1 MFTVADLEAAA
12 KIVHAA
18 MPPTPQY
25 AWPLLKRR
33 TGVDVVLKHENHT
46 PTGAFKVRGGLVYA
60 ERLQR
65 ERPHVKGVITAT
77 RGNHGQSL
85 AFACGRAGVACTVVA
100 PFGNST
106 EKNAAM
112 KAFGAE
118 LIEHGRDFDEARERA
133 VEIAAE
139 RGYEYGKS
147 FDRDLVLG
155 VSTYAYELF
164 TAEPEL
170 DAVYV
175 PIGLGSGVCGV
186 IAARDALKCKARVI
200 GVISDRANTYRLSLD
215 AGRCVPTNSA
225 LTFADGVAVRVPDEE
240 ALAIMQAGMER
251 LDRRHRRRNRGG
263 DPRALLRHAH
273 PRRGRGRHRIRGA
286 DARARAHGRQTRC
299 RHRVRAE
306 HRPAVDADRAGGR
319 NAGGGLSPSAS
330 SGPSGTG
337 CGRLISPSP
346 RRCGRR
352 GRRAAAR
359 RRPHRRATTP
369 CGTRWQ
375 AR

>member
-1 MFTVADLEAAA
+1 
-12 KIVHAA
+12 
-18 MPPTPQY
+18 
-25 AWPLLKRR
+25 
-33 TGVDVVLKHENHT
+33 
-46 PTGAFKVRGGLVYA
+46 
-60 ERLQR
+60 
-65 ERPHVKGVITAT
+65 
-77 RGNHGQSL
+77 
-85 AFACGRAGVACTVVA
+85 
-100 PFGNST
+100 
-106 EKNAAM
+106 M

-215 AGRCVPTNSA
+215 AGRLVPTNSA

-251 LDRRHRRRNRGG
+251 LIDVTDDEVAEAIRILYSDTHTLAEGAGAIAFAALMRERERMAGKRVGRDRVG
-263 DPRALLRHAH
+263 
-273 PRRGRGRHRIRGA
+273 
-286 DARARAHGRQTRC
+286 
-299 RHRVRAE
+299 AE

-319 NAGGGLSPSAS
+319 NAGGGLTFRLVQARALEEPGAVARVHRHLE
-330 SGPSGTG
+330 GAAVAVDEQRHVDAGIAERPHLAERGG
-337 CGRLISPSP
+337 KLAHLAARDRQDDVAGADLGRL
-346 RRCGRR
+346 R
-352 GRRAAAR
+352 GAAR
-359 RRPHRRATTP
+359 ARPTT
-369 CGTRWQ
+369 TILSSISV
-375 AR
+375 A